1 MSKMISRGPRG
12 DLHKSKN
19 DLSAPS
25 PLDHPLLSERYFFPF
40 PASFADPFFVAGEGF
55 RLGCRYRRISADAPT
70 IIHFHGNGETV
81 ADYVG
86 DFEARVAALGANLLL
101 ADYRG
106 YGMSTGTPALAAML
120 SDVALLVAAAGV
132 DPARLIFFGRSLGS
146 LYAVHGAALFPGA
159 AGLIVES
166 GIADPLER
174 ILLRATPFELGVDR
188 AGLEAAVSRALD
200 QRRKL
205 AAFRGRTLIMHAR
218 GDGMVPVSHA
228 ERLHAWANAPKQL
241 LVLPHGDHNSI
252 LAANSDAYF
261 ATVGEFI
268 LSAKEKGKGVPP

>member
-1 MSKMISRGPRG
+1 MTS
-12 DLHKSKN
+12 
-19 DLSAPS
+19 SAPS
-25 PLDHPLLSERYFFPF
+25 PLDHPLLSARYFFPF
-40 PASFADPFFVAGEGF
+40 TAGFADPFFVAGEGF

-70 IIHFHGNGETV
+70 VIHFHGNGETV

-86 DFEARVAALGANLLL
+86 EFEERIAALGANLLL

-106 YGMSTGTPALAAML
+106 YGLSTGTPALAAML
-120 SDVALLVAAAGV
+120 NDVALLVEATGV

-159 AGLIVES
+159 TGLIIES

-174 ILLRATPFELGVDR
+174 ILLRVTPFELGVDR
-188 AGLEAAVSRALD
+188 AGLEAAVNQALD

-218 GDGMVPVSHA
+218 GDDLVPISHA
-228 ERLHAWANAPKQL
+228 ERLHAWANGPKEL
-241 LVLPHGDHNSI
+241 LVLPRGDHNTI
-252 LAANSDAYF
+252 FAANSAAYF
-261 ATVGEFI
+261 AAVGKFITTIGEFR
-268 LSAKEKGKGVPP
+268 GHHT

>member
-1 MSKMISRGPRG
+1 MHQSTPY
-12 DLHKSKN
+12 
-19 DLSAPS
+19 
-25 PLDHPLLSERYFFPF
+25 PLDHPLLSARYFFPL
-40 PASFADPFFVAGEGF
+40 AAGFADPFFVAGEGF
-55 RLGCRYRRISADAPT
+55 RLGCRYRRIAADAPT
-70 IIHFHGNGETV
+70 VIHFHGNGETV

-86 DFEARVAALGANLLL
+86 AFEERIAALGANLLL

-120 SDVALLVAAAGV
+120 EDVALLVAAARV
-132 DPARLIFFGRSLGS
+132 DPSRLIFFGRSLGS
-146 LYAVHGAALFPGA
+146 LYAVHGAALYPGA

-174 ILLRATPFELGVDR
+174 ILLRVTPAELGVNR
-188 AGLEAAVSRALD
+188 AGLEAAVGEALD

-205 AAFRGRTLIMHAR
+205 ATFRGRTLIMHAR
-218 GDGMVPVSHA
+218 GDDLVPVSHA
-228 ERLHAWANAPKQL
+228 ERLYAWANAPKQL

-261 ATVGEFI
+261 AAVGKLIE
-268 LSAKEKGKGVPP
+268 G